1 MITKLI
7 KQVKTLNLNLE
18 GKVVLTEAANG
29 AYVVTPI
36 IAAIAGAKVYAYCK
50 DTSYGTFDEIVNFT
64 LKNIEGYI
72 GDKLDITFVKELTP
86 QIIFE
91 ADIITNSGHLRPL
104 NKDKLKYAKDS
115 VVIPIMYEAWEL
127 RDADIDLEYCK
138 ERGFKLAA
146 TNERHPD
153 VDVFNYLGDMAIKM
167 IFDAGLTPYK
177 NNFTLISNNDFG
189 PYIAKVLSKNCEKL
203 AVCDIVEN
211 KSKYNGLNIEWIGD
225 FPNFETN
232 ELTKNCE
239 AIIFTASPFEK
250 TWIKK
255 EGAPILTEQLKLAF
269 KTPYILRYCG
279 DIDETIGD
287 EISFYPLKVR
297 SGHMG
302 ILPSSIGFDPIIR
315 LQSGGL
321 KVGELLLKNENKYNN
336 HLIAEYLKL

>member
-1 MITKLI
+1 MIAKLI
-7 KQVKTLNLNLE
+7 KQVRALNIDL
-18 GKVVLTEAANG
+18 KDRVVLTEAASG

-50 DTSYGTFDEIVNFT
+50 DTSYGTFEEIVNLT
-64 LKNIEGYI
+64 LKYTEAFK

-86 QIIFE
+86 QIISE

-104 NKDKLKYAKDS
+104 DKEKLRHAKDT

-127 RDADIDLEYCK
+127 RDADIDVEYCK

-189 PYIAKVLSKNCEKL
+189 PYIAKVVSKNCEKL
-203 AVCDIVEN
+203 AVCDTLEN
-211 KSKYNGLNIEWIGD
+211 KSKYDGLNIEWIGNFPD
-225 FPNFETN
+225 FDSSEI
-232 ELTKNCE
+232 TKNSE
-239 AIIFTASPFEK
+239 AVIFTASPFEK

-255 EGAPILTEQLKLAF
+255 GEATISVEKIKSTFDK
-269 KTPYILRYCG
+269 PYILRFCG
-279 DIDETIGD
+279 DIDETIES
-287 EISFYPLKVR
+287 EINFFPLKVR

-302 ILPSSIGFDPIIR
+302 ILPSEIGFDPIIK

-321 KVGELLLKNENKYNN
+321 KVGELLLNNHNKYNDI
-336 HLIAEYLKL
+336 LLSEIID